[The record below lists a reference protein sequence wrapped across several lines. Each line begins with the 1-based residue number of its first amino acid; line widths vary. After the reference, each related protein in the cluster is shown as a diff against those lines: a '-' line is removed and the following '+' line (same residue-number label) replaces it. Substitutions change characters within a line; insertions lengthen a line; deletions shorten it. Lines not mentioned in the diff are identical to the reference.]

1 MKLKNAIPEMQN
13 QLDTVTLRIEEA
25 EERIEIQKIKLQK
38 TMKLEKEGRK
48 IIRSQGVTQR
58 T

>member
-13 QLDTVTLRIEEA
+13 QLDTVTMRIEEA

-38 TMKLEKEGRK
+38 IMKLEKEGRK